1 MKRMLTLKHSLNE
14 KYFVASV
21 KNAMRILRLFTP
33 RQYEFGIS
41 EMAEKLKLSKST
53 VHRYVKEL
61 VQEGFL
67 VQNKS
72 NGHYRLG
79 LSNLALGG
87 IVQLN
92 KEIYTDAIPILT
104 KLANRFHLP
113 AHICVMEHD
122 HVVYL
127 LREMGDQPVKLI
139 TKSGRYNDLHCTAEG
154 LVILAHKNKDII
166 DNVLTQSL
174 KKYTKYTM
182 TDPELLKQQ
191 ILQIQYD
198 QYAITKD
205 MYAIGFVSL
214 AVPIRDYTGEVVSS
228 LALIGESKNADKHQ
242 YDEIRKELQSSA
254 KKISELLGYYDN

>member
-1 MKRMLTLKHSLNE
+1 MKHLLNE

-33 RQYEFGIS
+33 KENEFGVTEI
-41 EMAEKLKLSKST
+41 AKKLDLSKST

-92 KEIYTDAIPILT
+92 KEIYSEAIPILT
-104 KLANRFHLP
+104 KLANRYHLP
-113 AHICVMEHD
+113 AHICVMEHN
-122 HVVYL
+122 HVFYL
-127 LREMGDQPVKLI
+127 IREMGDQPVKLI

-154 LVILAHKNKDII
+154 LAILAFKSKDII

-174 KKYTKYTM
+174 KKYTKYTI
-182 TDPELLKQQ
+182 TDPDLLKQQ
-191 ILQIQYD
+191 ILKIHYY

-205 MYAIGFVSL
+205 MYAVGFISL
-214 AVPIRDYTGEVVSS
+214 AVPIQDYTGEVVSS
-228 LALIGESKNADKHQ
+228 LALIGKSKNVDENQ
-242 YDEIRKELQSSA
+242 YEEIIKVLQKSA
-254 KKISELLGYYDN
+254 KQISELLGYYDH

>member
-1 MKRMLTLKHSLNE
+1 MLTLKHLLNE
-14 KYFVASV
+14 KYFVVSV

-33 RQYEFGIS
+33 KENEFGVTEI
-41 EMAEKLKLSKST
+41 AKKLDLSKST
-53 VHRYVKEL
+53 VHRYIKEL

-92 KEIYTDAIPILT
+92 KEIYSEAIPILT

-113 AHICVMEHD
+113 AHICVMEHN

-127 LREMGDQPVKLI
+127 IREMGDQPVKLI

-154 LVILAHKNKDII
+154 LTILAFRSKEII

-174 KKYTKYTM
+174 KKYTKYTF
-182 TDPELLKQQ
+182 TDPEIIKQQ
-191 ILQIQYD
+191 ILKIHYD
-198 QYAITKD
+198 RYAVTKD
-205 MYAIGFVSL
+205 MYALGFISL
-214 AVPIRDYTGEVVSS
+214 AAPIQDYTGEVVSS
-228 LALIGESKNADKHQ
+228 LALIGDSKNVTENQ
-242 YDEIRKELQSSA
+242 YGEIIAELQSSA
-254 KKISELLGYYDN
+254 KKISELLGYYDNQ